1 MIYLIN
7 SPIFFIISSFIA
19 TDIFRSTYCAG
30 CTLLSSSR
38 SSPPGSPQNVSK
50 TCPYAS
56 NIFVFESRLP
66 FVFLVIVFI
75 SWISSFTQSLFTFRA
90 AKIKASPADANIR
103 GSFLYLPF
111 ETVIWSLLDSLHI
124 LYQLHHMVS
133 SLIHHMFV
141 VSIDFIKLW
150 DSYLGPVY
158 RRVNVKLHCMM
169 HHFQFHIPWHVYC
182 FWFSSV

>member
-1 MIYLIN
+1 MLAVRFYLLLEVALQEGHKMYQRHVHMLL
-7 SPIFFIISSFIA
+7 IFSSLKVDSHLSFLLLCL
-19 TDIFRSTYCAG
+19 FHESHH
-30 CTLLSSSR
+30 LLSH
-38 SSPPGSPQNVSK
+38 
-50 TCPYAS
+50 
-56 NIFVFESRLP
+56 F
-66 FVFLVIVFI
+66 
-75 SWISSFTQSLFTFRA
+75 FTFRV
-90 AKIKASPADANIR
+90 AKIKDRPADANIR

-133 SLIHHMFV
+133 SLIHHMFA

-169 HHFQFHIPWHVYC
+169 HHFQFHIP
-182 FWFSSV
+182 